1 LGALG
6 YVNYLIY
13 NKKFRQ
19 VPCSKY
25 ENFWKLVD
33 RILIQ

>member
-6 YVNYLIY
+6 YAIYLIY
-13 NKKFRQ
+13 HKKFQQ

-25 ENFWKLVD
+25 ENFW
-33 RILIQ
+33 